1 MQGLFRGGEVDSG
14 ENFMVGHVSPLGDLL
29 RRVDLEPIHTR
40 LLDKV
45 SNEKG
50 GEKTET
56 GTTIHSGALSSAFCI
71 SNSQLPFSS
80 FPARIESPPN
90 FHGGLSHLRNSTC
103 NSTRT
108 YAGLKDVTRTHGIS
122 RAPHYAELN
131 SNL

>member
-50 GEKTET
+50 GQK
-56 GTTIHSGALSSAFCI
+56 
-71 SNSQLPFSS
+71 NRNRDYDS
-80 FPARIESPPN
+80 FRRLEQRLLHFQFPTSV
-90 FHGGLSHLRNSTC
+90 L
-103 NSTRT
+103 
-108 YAGLKDVTRTHGIS
+108 
-122 RAPHYAELN
+122 
-131 SNL
+131 